1 MMVCRGPIS
10 MIPLMEQSEVK
21 ATEYKFLS
29 FIQCFKHLDGARDMF
44 WIKSLGGTFKALQNK
59 KIGPKNV

>member
-1 MMVCRGPIS
+1 

-21 ATEYKFLS
+21 ATEYKFLY

-44 WIKSLGGTFKALQNK
+44 WIKSLGGTFKALQK
-59 KIGPKNV
+59 K